1 MNAATAEFDATMA
14 FATPDIA
21 AGRIR
26 PLFVLRHPKTGM
38 WYLLPSIQVPTTA
51 AEEMVTLGE
60 IAKGDEALRE
70 LAALHA
76 GQAARRS
83 SASSPWRGVQL
94 SQPLSAATSSSSSS
108 SSTSSK
114 SASAKGTSANGAS
127 SKNTQLGAGHDPEVQ
142 RLERLRARFAGLAM
156 FWLTIPG
163 IIIILA
169 GLFAVIGLDL
179 GKHET
184 LGFSSAQVI
193 GAGLLAI
200 GVWFVAFG
208 LAAGAAVRA
217 RWLAIASLLPFVLG
231 GLTGAWG
238 RGWLG
243 VPAPDAGPVWFGV
256 SVWWAVTQPVAITL
270 LLIAL
275 LCWIAAFGVRVCDR
289 KLRRVDGGGSTGSR

>member
-38 WYLLPSIQVPTTA
+38 WYLLPSIQVPTIA
-51 AEEMVTLGE
+51 AGEMVTLGE
-60 IAKGDEALRE
+60 IAKGDDALRE
-70 LAALHA
+70 LAGLHA

-83 SASSPWRGVQL
+83 SAASPWRGVKL
-94 SQPLSAATSSSSSS
+94 SQPVPAVGSSPS

-114 SASAKGTSANGAS
+114 SISSKSTA
-127 SKNTQLGAGHDPEVQ
+127 SKNTQLGAGHDPEIQ
-142 RLERLRARFAGLAM
+142 RLERLRTRFAGLAM

-231 GLTGAWG
+231 ALAGAWG

-243 VPAPDAGPVWFGV
+243 MPAPDAGPVWFGV
-256 SVWWAVTQPVAITL
+256 PVWWAVTQPVAITL

-275 LCWIAAFGVRVCDR
+275 LCWIAAIGVRVCDR
-289 KLRRVDGGGSTGSR
+289 KLRRVDGGG